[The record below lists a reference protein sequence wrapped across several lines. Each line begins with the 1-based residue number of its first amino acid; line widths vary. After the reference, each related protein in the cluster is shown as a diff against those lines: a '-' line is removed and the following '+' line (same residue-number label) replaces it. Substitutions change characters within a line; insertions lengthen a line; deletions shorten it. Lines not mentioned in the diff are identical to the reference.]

1 MECVLSFPSVWR
13 CKSGIVAP
21 SQQSEIYAERRRPV
35 SNIRVWSLKLSRT
48 CRLRIVATYHNL
60 TKSVVVEHRTTL
72 SIMETSGASNVQSVH
87 SRRYMSKSQRACD
100 FCRERKSACRIEGGA
115 PCQLCSY
122 YKRQCTFNSSSSAR
136 RKRVITN
143 ADSNVASVAPSARP
157 DSAGTGLDLGEGGSL
172 ISGTQNDPT
181 PPAMDSQAFNATFQS
196 YDIDSFPDL
205 NDSNMLPDEA
215 QDGSHAV
222 PQGQGTAFYPFA
234 DWINSPTQL
243 MDGMEAFE
251 VLEHL
256 PVQTGRYCGLTGDMD
271 PYLLRLYRFNH
282 QSVFPF
288 KKLTVRSI
296 DAGQLPIQFLQDI
309 GDDLNTS
316 TSTTERDGAS
326 REELDAIVPRSIGER
341 LISL

>member
-1 MECVLSFPSVWR
+1 
-13 CKSGIVAP
+13 
-21 SQQSEIYAERRRPV
+21 
-35 SNIRVWSLKLSRT
+35 
-48 CRLRIVATYHNL
+48 
-60 TKSVVVEHRTTL
+60 
-72 SIMETSGASNVQSVH
+72 METSGASNVQSVH

-172 ISGTQNDPT
+172 ISGMQNDPT
-181 PPAMDSQAFNATFQS
+181 PPAMDSQTFDATFQS

-205 NDSNMLPDEA
+205 NDSNILPDEA

-251 VLEHL
+251 VPENL